1 MKKMIICI
9 KMGTS
14 REIQKCYLKV
24 CISIG
29 TVYFLLFSMKWG
41 VFACLTDTGGLRLT
55 GPD

>member
-41 VFACLTDTGGLRLT
+41 VFACLTDTGGL
-55 GPD
+55 